1 LKDANTVN
9 HDNAVHL
16 GHETTK
22 TVDGNV
28 TGSATIVLDNTRGL
42 KAGMVISGER
52 VSSDADPDQDHVAI
66 KTVDSATQITAEL
79 VQTLADGTRLSFTYS
94 EDSATLESYDLYNG
108 ANHGVGLEQIQASL
122 DDNDLKIE
130 GYLDIS
136 YISKDGSTI
145 DIYIDDFVNVR

>member
-1 LKDANTVN
+1 
-9 HDNAVHL
+9 
-16 GHETTK
+16 
-22 TVDGNV
+22 
-28 TGSATIVLDNTRGL
+28 
-42 KAGMVISGER
+42 
-52 VSSDADPDQDHVAI
+52 
-66 KTVDSATQITAEL
+66 
-79 VQTLADGTRLSFTYS
+79 VQTLADGTRLSFTYP
-94 EDSATLESYDLYNG
+94 EDSATLESYDLYSG